1 MFSLTLPS
9 RKILEIT
16 RKTEA
21 IFQLSATHRLD
32 PAFCQFCPG
41 ASEFAV
47 EKTAGKGE

>member
-1 MFSLTLPS
+1 MFSLTFP
-9 RKILEIT
+9 T
-16 RKTEA
+16 RKLLDISQLAEA

-47 EKTAGKGE
+47 EKAAGKGE